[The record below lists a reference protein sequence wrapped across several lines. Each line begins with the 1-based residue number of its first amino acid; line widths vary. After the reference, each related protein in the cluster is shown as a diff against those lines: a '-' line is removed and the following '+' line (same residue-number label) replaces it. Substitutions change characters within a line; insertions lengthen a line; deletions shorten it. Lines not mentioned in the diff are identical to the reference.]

1 MASFYGGGRSGTNV
15 GIETE
20 EKFNLHILN
29 GESHTTNEERQ
40 KWNKKVSVDIDLNN
54 HKLEFIAE
62 E

>member
-29 GESHTTNEERQ
+29 GESHTTNEER
-40 KWNKKVSVDIDLNN
+40 
-54 HKLEFIAE
+54 
-62 E
+62 